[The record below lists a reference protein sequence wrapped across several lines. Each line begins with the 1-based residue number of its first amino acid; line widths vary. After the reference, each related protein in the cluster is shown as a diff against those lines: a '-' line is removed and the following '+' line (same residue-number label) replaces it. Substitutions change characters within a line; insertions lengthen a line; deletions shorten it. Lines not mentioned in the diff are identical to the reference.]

1 MMQKKVLGHVW
12 GIVLG
17 FRDNYDLLEIL
28 ALIHH
33 VEYASIDA
41 EAKA

>member
-1 MMQKKVLGHVW
+1 MNKIELVKC
-12 GIVLG
+12 
-17 FRDNYDLLEIL
+17 EIL